1 MADRDGFIWCN
12 GKLVPWRDAKTHVL
26 THALHYGS
34 AVFEGERIYEGRV
47 FRLAAHSARLINS
60 ARLLDYE
67 LPFTRQQIDEATRAV
82 VRANRLTEGYIRPIA
97 WRGSEVMGVSAIG
110 TSVHLAIAPWA
121 QEGRLSVQPRPGG
134 INVTMARFR
143 RPGPDIAP
151 GQAKVAGLYII
162 CGIEKDRAL
171 KAGFDDA
178 LMLDWQG
185 RLAESTGANVFLVIG
200 GRLVTPKPENF
211 LDGIT
216 RRAVMAMARKRG
228 WAVEERAVLPHE
240 LAEASEIFLC
250 GTAAE
255 IVPVG
260 AIDHHRYQ
268 VGLITRTLMD
278 DFRALVRQADCE
290 GFGESEHFAA
300 AGEALSGGQAAQL
313 GGALPLRHG
322 EAQAAR

>member
-1 MADRDGFIWCN
+1 MDDRDGFIWLD
-12 GKLVPWRDAKTHVL
+12 GKLVAWRDAGVHVL

-34 AVFEGERIYEGRV
+34 AVFEGERIYDGRV

-67 LPFTRQQIDEATRAV
+67 IPWTRQQIEEATRAV
-82 VRANRLTEGYIRPIA
+82 VRANGLLSGYVRPIA

-110 TSVHLAIAPWA
+110 TTVHLAIAPWA
-121 QEGRLSVQPRPGG
+121 QEGRLSVQARDSG
-134 INVTMARFR
+134 INVTMAKYR
-143 RPGPDIAP
+143 RPSADFAP

-178 LMLDWQG
+178 LMLDWKG
-185 RLAESTGANVFLVIG
+185 DLSESTGANIFLVIDG
-200 GRLVTPKPENF
+200 TLVTPTPENF

-216 RRAVMAMARKRG
+216 RRAVIAMARRRG
-228 WAVEERAVLPHE
+228 WTVEERAVKPEE
-240 LAEASEIFLC
+240 LRRASEVFLC

-260 AIDHHRYQ
+260 SVDGHHYQ
-268 VGLITRTLMD
+268 AGPVARTLTA
-278 DFRALVRQADCE
+278 DFQALVREPDCE
-290 GFGESEHFAA
+290 GFGESTHLAPQPSLAA
-300 AGEALSGGQAAQL
+300 
-313 GGALPLRHG
+313 
-322 EAQAAR
+322 

>member
-1 MADRDGFIWCN
+1 MSLSMADRDGFIWLD
-12 GKLVPWRDAKTHVL
+12 GKLVPWRESRLHVL

-34 AVFEGERIYEGRV
+34 AVFEGERIYDGRV

-67 LPFTRQQIDEATRAV
+67 IPWTRAEIEEATRAV
-82 VRANRLTEGYIRPIA
+82 VKANGLQAGYIRPIA
-97 WRGSEVMGVSAIG
+97 WRGSEVMGVSAVG

-121 QEGRLSVQPRPGG
+121 QEGRLSIQARDAG
-134 INVTMARFR
+134 INVTMARYR
-143 RPGPDIAP
+143 RPSGDFAP
-151 GQAKVAGLYII
+151 GLAKVAGLYVI

-185 RLAESTGANVFLVIG
+185 NLAESTGANIFLVIDG
-200 GRLVTPKPENF
+200 TLVTPTPENF

-216 RRAVMAMARKRG
+216 RRAVMGMAKKRG
-228 WAVEERAVLPHE
+228 WAVEERPVKPEE
-240 LAEASEIFLC
+240 LAQASEVFLC

-260 AIDHHRYQ
+260 SIDGHHYQ
-268 VGLITRTLMD
+268 AGPVARTLMAD
-278 DFRALVRQADCE
+278 YQKLVRTPDSE
-290 GFGESEHFAA
+290 GFGESTHLMQQVDRAA
-300 AGEALSGGQAAQL
+300 
-313 GGALPLRHG
+313 
-322 EAQAAR
+322 

>member
-1 MADRDGFIWCN
+1 MSENMADRDGFIWFD
-12 GKLVPWRDAKTHVL
+12 GKIVPWREVKAHVL

-34 AVFEGERIYEGRV
+34 AVFEGERIYDGRV

-67 LPFTRQQIDEATRAV
+67 LPWTRTEIEEATRAV
-82 VRANRLTEGYIRPIA
+82 VKANDLQTGYVRPIA
-97 WRGSEVMGVSAIG
+97 WRGSEVLGVSAVG

-121 QEGRLSVQPRPGG
+121 QEGRLSVQAKPGG
-134 INVTMARFR
+134 INVTMAKYR
-143 RPGPDIAP
+143 RPSPDVAP
-151 GQAKVAGLYII
+151 GGAKAAGLYII

-185 RLAESTGANVFLVIG
+185 RLAESTGANIFLAMG
-200 GRLVTPKPENF
+200 DRLVTPKVENF

-216 RRAVMAMARKRG
+216 RRAVIGMATRRG
-228 WAVEERAVLPHE
+228 WSVDERAVLSEE
-240 LAEASEIFLC
+240 LAEASEVFLC

-260 AIDHHRYQ
+260 AVDDCRYQ
-268 VGLITRTLMD
+268 VGPMTRALMED
-278 DFRALVRQADCE
+278 YARLVRQPDSE
-290 GFGESEHFAA
+290 SFGESAH
-300 AGEALSGGQAAQL
+300 LSVA
-313 GGALPLRHG
+313 
-322 EAQAAR
+322 